1 MNKKIKTKI
10 MASTLL
16 CTMCA
21 YTMPVFGFIKDETV
35 YSKINSNG
43 ENYQTIVSTHIE
55 NKEGLDVIQ
64 DITDLL
70 KIENTNGEEEFTQEG
85 NSLIW
90 KADQKDIYYQ
100 GESQKEL
107 PVECQIK
114 YELEG
119 KEVKPEEIVGK
130 TGYVKITIQ
139 YTNKEEHK
147 VNINRME
154 QKMYTP
160 FVAVAGTV
168 LQNDTNKNIEISN
181 GKVINDGS
189 KTLVM
194 GMALP
199 GLQESLKVDKTDMEI
214 PDSIEITMDTTDFEL
229 GNVVTFITPKVLEK
243 GDLDFLDQLDDVYNQ
258 VNTLETASN
267 QIQEGSISL
276 AEGTN
281 QLGSGTKELKEG
293 ADIAYKGAKQIISEL
308 SKATNQLASDKSEVI
323 DSNTLNSIGEQAKQA
338 ANLSDTQKAQIG
350 NQAQTVAVQSIQGQK
365 LEIGQK
371 AENQVANLAL
381 TADQK
386 QQIASNVKLGL
397 EANSNYMSLPANQQQ
412 IILQFSQNSAISAS
426 ETTAKQTAKQ
436 VANMTAQA
444 VAEEVAGNVANS
456 TAQSV
461 AQMTATQT
469 AQTTATTIAKQVAD
483 QVKSVAQS
491 QIMTQ
496 MNTLGEGLNQLT
508 NGLGSLKE
516 GTNSLKNG
524 VNELNEGASTLANGI
539 KTFNEEGIQKIC
551 DYINSDVK
559 DMNERMEKLIEL
571 SEEYNNFTMLNG
583 ENSGTVKFIMIMDA
597 IKKQEDNE
605 NTKEQAIFPTQKDK
619 SGEEK
624 K

>member
-10 MASTLL
+10 MASILL
-16 CTMCA
+16 CTICT
-21 YTMPVFGFIKDETV
+21 YTVPIFAFTKDETI
-35 YSKINSNG
+35 YSKINSEG

-55 NKEGLDVIQ
+55 NKEGLEVIE
-64 DITDLL
+64 DISDLL

-114 YELEG
+114 YELDG
-119 KEVKPEEIVGK
+119 KEAKPEEIVGK
-130 TGYVKITIQ
+130 TGHVKITIQ

-147 VNINRME
+147 VNINGME

-214 PDSIEITMDTTDFEL
+214 PDSIEIKMDTTDFEF
-229 GNVVTFITPKVLEK
+229 GNVVTFVTPKVLEK
-243 GDLDFLDQLDDVYNQ
+243 GDLDFLDQLDKVYNQ

-281 QLGSGTKELKEG
+281 QLASGTEELKEG
-293 ADIAYKGAKQIISEL
+293 ADIAYNGAKQIKSEVN
-308 SKATNQLASDKSEVI
+308 KATNQLASDKSEVI
-323 DSNTLNSIGEQAKQA
+323 DFNTLNSIGEQAKQA

-371 AENQVANLAL
+371 AESQVANLAL

-397 EANSNYMSLPANQQQ
+397 EANSNYMSLPADQQQ
-412 IILQFSQNSAISAS
+412 VILQFSQNSAISAA

-444 VAEEVAGNVANS
+444 VAEEVAGNVANG

-469 AQTTATTIAKQVAD
+469 AQTTATTIAKQVAE

-491 QIMTQ
+491 QIITQ

-524 VNELNEGASTLANGI
+524 VNGLNEGANTLADGI

-551 DYINSDVK
+551 NYINSDVK
-559 DMNERMEKLIEL
+559 DISERMKKLVEL

-583 ENSGTVKFIMIMDA
+583 GNSGTVKFIMIMDA